1 MLEQFVESL
10 SRLEVLE
17 RREAMRLVRREQRKT
32 GPRHR
37 L

>member
-17 RREAMRLVRREQRKT
+17 RREAMRLARREQRKT